1 MATTYIEQ
9 TIQKIFI
16 FIHFNFYF
24 FMEDIFEQQH
34 YEFVN
39 SEDYFQYIKE
49 MFEYEEKLALQSE
62 I

>member
-1 MATTYIEQ
+1 MDTTYTEQ
-9 TIQKIFI
+9 TIRKIFI
-16 FIHFNFYF
+16 FIHFNFKF

-34 YEFVN
+34 YEFIN

-49 MFEYEEKLALQSE
+49 MFEYEEKLTLQSE